1 MPIALRQSDPAF
13 SVVDKYYA
21 AAKKEPT
28 GGGSVDVARTDTF
41 TANFLDLVRM
51 LQSKQQATVVLVA
64 HGGAD
69 GLIMP
74 VTAKTNVS
82 AEDSVLSD
90 LVPLAASFPTLDA
103 GKVTAFANNA
113 GITEDEVGELAK
125 ACNAIQKH
133 GSNCVEVHVRGC
145 KIGKNSGN
153 LDTLRKLFG
162 SKKVTAPSC
171 PMLYATFAPRWQM
184 PALNVA
190 DWKSKNAAQT
200 RRRDF
205 TAGSSA
211 LVLDVDY
218 GGSSASTQ
226 GAIQRISDLP
236 TFATTMYGNSTHG
249 QNQSML
255 IAAMWPDSDYFLP
268 NESGYASQLVT
279 SS

>member
-1 MPIALRQSDPAF
+1 MAIALRQSDSAF

-28 GGGSVDVARTDTF
+28 GGGSIDVARTDTF
-41 TANFLDLVRM
+41 NANFLEFVRM
-51 LQSKQQATVVLVA
+51 LQAKQQSTVVVVA

-74 VTAKTNVS
+74 VTAKSSVS
-82 AEDSVLSD
+82 AQDSVLSD
-90 LVPLAASFPTLDA
+90 LVPLAASFPNLDA

-113 GITEDEVGELAK
+113 GITEAEVGELAK

-133 GSNCVEVHVRGC
+133 GANCVEVHIRGC

-162 SKKVTAPSC
+162 SRKVTAPSC

-190 DWKSKNAAQT
+190 EWKTKNTPQS

-205 TAGSSA
+205 TAAGSA
-211 LVLDVDY
+211 LVLDVNY

-226 GAIQRISDLP
+226 GAIQKIGDLP
-236 TFATTMYGNSTHG
+236 AFATTMYGNSTHG
-249 QNQSML
+249 QTQSMI

-268 NESGYASQLVT
+268 HESAYASQLVT

>member
-1 MPIALRQSDPAF
+1 MGIALRQSDSAF
-13 SVVDKYYA
+13 SVVDRYYA

-28 GGGSVDVARTDTF
+28 GGGSVEVARTDTF
-41 TANFLDLVRM
+41 KPNFLDLVRM
-51 LQSKQQATVVLVA
+51 LQGKQQPTVVVVA

-74 VTAKTNVS
+74 VTATSSVS
-82 AEDSVLSD
+82 AQDSVLSD
-90 LVPLAASFPTLDA
+90 LVPLATSFPTLDA

-133 GSNCVEVHVRGC
+133 GSNCNEVHVRGC

-162 SKKVTAPSC
+162 SRKVTAPSC
-171 PMLYATFAPRWQM
+171 PMLYATFAPNWQM
-184 PALNVA
+184 PALSVA
-190 DWKSKNAAQT
+190 EWKTKNTAQSG
-200 RRRDF
+200 RRDF
-205 TAGSSA
+205 TAGGSA

-218 GGSSASTQ
+218 RGSSASTQ

-236 TFATTMYGNSTHG
+236 AFATTMYGNSTHG
-249 QNQSML
+249 QTQSTI

-268 NESGYASQLVT
+268 HESGYASQIVT

>member
-1 MPIALRQSDPAF
+1 MAIALRQSDSAF
-13 SVVDKYYA
+13 SVVEKYYS
-21 AAKKEPT
+21 AAKKEPI
-28 GGGSVDVARTDTF
+28 GGGTVDVARTDTF
-41 TANFLDLVRM
+41 KPNFLDLIRM
-51 LQSKQQATVVLVA
+51 LQVKQQPTVVVVA

-74 VTAKTNVS
+74 VTETTSVS
-82 AEDSVLSD
+82 AQDSVLSD
-90 LVPLAASFPTLDA
+90 LVPLAASFPNLDA
-103 GKVTAFANNA
+103 GQVTAFSNNA

-125 ACNAIQKH
+125 TCNAIRKH

-171 PMLYATFAPRWQM
+171 PMLYATFAPKWQM
-184 PALNVA
+184 PAFNVA
-190 DWKSKNAAQT
+190 EWKIKNTAKT

-205 TAGSSA
+205 TAGGSA
-211 LVLDVDY
+211 LVLDVEY

-226 GAIQRISDLP
+226 GAIQKISDLP
-236 TFATTMYGNSTHG
+236 AFATTMYGNSAHG
-249 QNQSML
+249 QTQSTI

-268 NESGYASQLVT
+268 NEAGYASQLVT

>member
-1 MPIALRQSDPAF
+1 
-13 SVVDKYYA
+13 
-21 AAKKEPT
+21 
-28 GGGSVDVARTDTF
+28 
-41 TANFLDLVRM
+41 M
-51 LQSKQQATVVLVA
+51 LQTKQQATVVVVA

-74 VTAKTNVS
+74 VTAKTSVS
-82 AEDSVLSD
+82 AQDSVLSD
-90 LVPLAASFPTLDA
+90 LVPLASSFPNLDA

-113 GITEDEVGELAK
+113 GITEAEVGELAK

-133 GSNCVEVHVRGC
+133 GASCVEVHIRGC

-162 SKKVTAPSC
+162 SKKLTAASC
-171 PMLYATFAPRWQM
+171 PMLYATFAPKWQM

-190 DWKSKNAAQT
+190 EWKTKNAAQS

-205 TAGSSA
+205 TAGGSA

-236 TFATTMYGNSTHG
+236 AFATTMYGNSTHG
-249 QNQSML
+249 QAQSTI

-268 NESGYASQLVT
+268 HESGYASQLVT